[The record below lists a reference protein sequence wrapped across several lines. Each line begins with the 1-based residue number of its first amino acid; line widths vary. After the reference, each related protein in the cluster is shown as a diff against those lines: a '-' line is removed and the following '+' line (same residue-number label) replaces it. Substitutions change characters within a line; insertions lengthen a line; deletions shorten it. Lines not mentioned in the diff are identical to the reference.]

1 MIQSLSVPHARI
13 GANHS
18 LAWFGVAASKV
29 GPYSDTAD
37 GKVVIFCGSD
47 HLASID
53 ANTGMFRDQL
63 NSYSP
68 VKLRPGMTVACSGD
82 YEAFGYQLAG
92 GGFAIVLCG
101 QSPHSALQASTEGL
115 KMYRAWQFE
124 GKPVDGAKILMTYKI
139 LYEFI
144 HVADPINQ
152 CALLLWRDLIPCRPW
167 FADARI

>member
-1 MIQSLSVPHARI
+1 
-13 GANHS
+13 
-18 LAWFGVAASKV
+18 V
-29 GPYSDTAD
+29 GPYSDTVD

-53 ANTGMFRDQL
+53 TNTGMFRDQL

-101 QSPHSALQASTEGL
+101 HAPLSALHARTDGL
-115 KMYRAWQFE
+115 KIYRLYQFE
-124 GKPVDGAKILMTYKI
+124 GFTVDAAKTLMTYK
-139 LYEFI
+139 LLHEFI
-144 HVADPINQ
+144 HVADSINQ
-152 CALLLWRDLIPCRPW
+152 CTSIRSETSFCTGGGSLMLTSSPK
-167 FADARI
+167 